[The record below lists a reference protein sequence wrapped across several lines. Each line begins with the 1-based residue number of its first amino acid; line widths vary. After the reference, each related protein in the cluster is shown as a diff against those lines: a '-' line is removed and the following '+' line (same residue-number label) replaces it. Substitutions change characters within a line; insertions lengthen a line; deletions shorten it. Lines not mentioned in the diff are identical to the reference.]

1 MSNVKN
7 IVVEYNDKSDTKFEK
22 IVTQLKQ
29 SGVNTLLCYDEKIIT
44 ICKQL
49 GLHSISNLDQADDL
63 LIDNLNDIKKF
74 SNKNKKLFFNILV
87 KSNEDIKKAVEAAK
101 LGVHVVIVET
111 SDWKII
117 PIENL
122 IAELAD
128 FSTQIFTRL
137 ENMSEAKTMFNILEK
152 GVDGLIINLKNSINI
167 EKILSEIN
175 GDSNIS
181 LSNAEIIDIQN
192 VDSGDRVC
200 IDTVSL
206 LNHGEGLLI
215 GSRSNFLFLVHNE
228 SLGSSYTSPRPFRVN
243 AGAVHSYVL
252 MPNGSTK
259 YLSEI
264 QSGTELLIVSK
275 DGTTRNSS
283 VGRAKIENRP
293 FLLIK
298 AKIGNETGTIMI
310 QNAETIGLINDEG
323 QPIPVTDLNKGDS
336 IIIHVAKST
345 GRHFGM
351 AVDEFMLEK

>member
-1 MSNVKN
+1 MSNTKN
-7 IVVEYNDKSDTKFEK
+7 IIVEYNEKYDTKFGK

-29 SGVNTLLCYDEKIIT
+29 SGVNTLLCYDEEIIT
-44 ICKQL
+44 TCKQL

-63 LIDNLNDIKKF
+63 LIDNLDDAKKF
-74 SNKNKKLFFNILV
+74 GNKSKRLFFNILI
-87 KSNEDIKKAVEAAK
+87 KSNDDIKKAVEAAK
-101 LGVHVVIVET
+101 LGVNVIIVET

-128 FSTQIFTRL
+128 FPTQLFTRL

-152 GVDGLIINLKNSINI
+152 GVDGLIINLKNSINV
-167 EKILSEIN
+167 EKILNEIN
-175 GDSNIS
+175 DNSNIS

-200 IDTVSL
+200 IDTVSI

-252 MPNGSTK
+252 MPNGTTQ

-275 DGTTRNSS
+275 DGNTRNSS

-298 AKIGNETGTIMI
+298 AKIGNEIGTIMI
-310 QNAETIGLINDEG
+310 QNAETIGLINDKG

-336 IIIHVAKST
+336 IIVHVAKST

>member
-63 LIDNLNDIKKF
+63 LIDNLKDIKKF
-74 SNKNKKLFFNILV
+74 NNKNKKLFFNILV

-101 LGVHVVIVET
+101 LGVNVVIVET

-128 FSTQIFTRL
+128 FPTQIFTRL

-175 GDSNIS
+175 DDSNIS

-200 IDTVSL
+200 IDT
-206 LNHGEGLLI
+206 
-215 GSRSNFLFLVHNE
+215 
-228 SLGSSYTSPRPFRVN
+228 
-243 AGAVHSYVL
+243 
-252 MPNGSTK
+252 
-259 YLSEI
+259 
-264 QSGTELLIVSK
+264 
-275 DGTTRNSS
+275 
-283 VGRAKIENRP
+283 
-293 FLLIK
+293 
-298 AKIGNETGTIMI
+298 
-310 QNAETIGLINDEG
+310 
-323 QPIPVTDLNKGDS
+323 
-336 IIIHVAKST
+336 
-345 GRHFGM
+345 
-351 AVDEFMLEK
+351 

>member
-101 LGVHVVIVET
+101 LGVHAVIVET